1 MEMTTAHLNGK
12 YGHGG
17 EAVANPPSVSPR
29 LGLPSSS
36 RTRLLGEL
44 LLREG
49 LVTEAQLAAALRA
62 QEMSPDGTPV
72 GQLLVEQG
80 ALSPAALEGVLKRYH
95 KKYRLGDI
103 LVETNA
109 ITETQLQLAVDHHR
123 RTGLRLGDA
132 LLQLAFVNEETLKH
146 ALCTQL
152 DVAFVDLDRFFID
165 RTLMALIPK
174 TYAQQHRVLPVA
186 RVEDVLTVAL
196 ADPTDGWLVD
206 DLEVMTGC
214 QVQFVM
220 STDAAFQRAFVRIY
234 GESPGV
240 GLARQHERLEQAH
253 AALSREHGNA
263 VKALGELRQV
273 HEDFLR
279 EQAELLR
286 TASEQAGQQGVLE
299 RRLADLQMAHAALR
313 EEHEARG
320 RAHAELGR
328 AQAETLE
335 TLSTLRGE
343 HGRFVAEHGQLAEKL
358 TEERQRSAELARRLA
373 DLEAAH
379 IVGRRELDERLTAL
393 TALDAAY
400 AETTHALAGLR
411 GEHEALRSEYER
423 VAHELRERC
432 FAAEGRQ
439 HLAVQQ
445 LESLLGR
452 LRQ

>member
-1 MEMTTAHLNGK
+1 MATAHLNGS

-17 EAVANPPSVSPR
+17 EAVATPPAVPSRPGTSP
-29 LGLPSSS
+29 PP

-44 LLREG
+44 LVQEG

-62 QEMSPDGTPV
+62 QETSPDGTPV

-80 ALSPAALEGVLKRYH
+80 ALSPTALEAVLERYH

-109 ITETQLQLAVDHHR
+109 ISETQLQLAVDHHR

-165 RTLMALIPK
+165 RTLTSLVPK

-186 RVEDVLTVAL
+186 RVDDVLTVAL
-196 ADPTDGWLVD
+196 ADPTDGWMVE
-206 DLEVMTGC
+206 DLEAMTGC
-214 QVQFVM
+214 QVQLVM
-220 STDAAFQRAFVRIY
+220 STDAAFQRAFTRIY

-263 VKALGELRQV
+263 VRALGELRQV

-279 EQAELLR
+279 DQADLLR
-286 TASEQAGQQGVLE
+286 ATSEQAGQQRVLE
-299 RRLADLQMAHAALR
+299 RRLADLQAAHATLR

-320 RAHAELGR
+320 RAYAELGR
-328 AQAETLE
+328 AQSETLE
-335 TLSTLRGE
+335 SLSALRGE
-343 HGRFVAEHGQLAEKL
+343 HGRLLAEHGGLAEKL
-358 TEERQRSAELARRLA
+358 TEERQRSTELARRLA

-379 IVGRRELDERLTAL
+379 IIGRRELEERLTAL

-411 GEHEALRSEYER
+411 AEHEALRGEYER

-432 FAAEGRQ
+432 FTAEGRQ

>member
-1 MEMTTAHLNGK
+1 L
-12 YGHGG
+12 
-17 EAVANPPSVSPR
+17 R
-29 LGLPSSS
+29 LGASSPP

-44 LLREG
+44 LVREG
-49 LVTEAQLAAALRA
+49 LVTEAQLAAALHA
-62 QEMSPDGTPV
+62 QETSPDGTPV

-80 ALSPAALEGVLKRYH
+80 ALSPADLEAVLKRYH

-109 ITETQLQLAVDHHR
+109 ISETQLQLAVDHHR

-132 LLQLAFVNEETLKH
+132 LLQLAFVNEDTLKH

-165 RTLMALIPK
+165 RSLVSVVPK
-174 TYAQQHRVLPVA
+174 NYAQQHRVLPVA

-196 ADPTDGWLVD
+196 ADPTDDWLAD

-214 QVQFVM
+214 HIQLVM
-220 STDAAFQRAFVRIY
+220 STDAAFQRAFTRVY
-234 GESPGV
+234 GESPEV
-240 GLARQHERLEQAH
+240 GLARQHDRLAQAH

-263 VKALGELRQV
+263 TRALDELRQV
-273 HEDFLR
+273 HEEFLR
-279 EQAELLR
+279 DQADLLRVTGEQA
-286 TASEQAGQQGVLE
+286 SQQGLLE
-299 RRLADLQMAHAALR
+299 RRLAELQAAHASLR

-328 AQAETLE
+328 TQSETLE
-335 TLSTLRGE
+335 TLAAIRGE
-343 HGRFVAEHGQLAEKL
+343 HGRLLVEHGALGAKL
-358 TEERQRSAELARRLA
+358 TEERERSAELARRLA

-379 IVGRRELDERLTAL
+379 IVGRRELEERLTAL

-411 GEHEALRSEYER
+411 VEHEALRQEYER
-423 VAHELRERC
+423 ISCELRERC
-432 FAAEGRQ
+432 FVAEGRQ
-439 HLAVQQ
+439 QLAVQQ

-452 LRQ
+452 LRG

>member
-1 MEMTTAHLNGK
+1 MTTAHLNGQN
-12 YGHGG
+12 GHGG
-17 EAVANPPSVSPR
+17 EAVATPPEVPPR
-29 LGLPSSS
+29 LGMPSPS

-49 LVTEAQLAAALRA
+49 LVTESQLAAALRA
-62 QEMSPDGTPV
+62 QETSPDGTPV

-80 ALSPAALEGVLKRYH
+80 ALTPAALESVLKRYH

-152 DVAFVDLDRFFID
+152 DVAFVDLDRFFVD
-165 RTLMALIPK
+165 RSLMSLVPK

-186 RVEDVLTVAL
+186 RVDDVLTVAL

-214 QVQFVM
+214 QVQLVM
-220 STDAAFQRAFVRIY
+220 SSDAAFQRAFVRMY

-263 VKALGELRQV
+263 VRALGELRQV

-279 EQAELLR
+279 DQTELLR
-286 TASEQAGQQGVLE
+286 VTEEQAGQQGVLE
-299 RRLADLQMAHAALR
+299 RRFAELQTAHAALR

-320 RAHAELGR
+320 RAHTD
-328 AQAETLE
+328 TLE
-335 TLSTLRGE
+335 TLTALRGE
-343 HGRFVAEHGQLAEKL
+343 HGRFLVEHGQLAQEL
-358 TEERQRSAELARRLA
+358 GEERRRSAELARRLA

-379 IVGRRELDERLTAL
+379 MVGRQELEERLTAL
-393 TALDAAY
+393 TSLDAAY

-411 GEHEALRSEYER
+411 AEHEALRG
-423 VAHELRERC
+423 AHEQVVNELRERC
-432 FAAEGRQ
+432 LAAEDRQ